1 MKHEGKGVKGNL
13 KRLHV
18 INENDSID
26 KIVKGKETIEK
37 ELMEFNKSILKYS
50 PIKNLKCQNM

>member
-26 KIVKGKETIEK
+26 KIVIGKETIEK
-37 ELMEFNKSILKYS
+37 ELIEFNKSILKYS
-50 PIKNLKCQNM
+50 LIKKFK